1 MPWEAIGAM
10 SRLLGAVSVLLTLLY
25 VAKQIKENSKLLTT
39 SVYQTAVDGYNEMAS
54 MFLENPELARNLL
67 MARPAQLSEVDAY
80 QLNLI
85 LRVYLNQ
92 DLKLFKLYEAGI
104 FPEEDWLLRAAEVKQ
119 VINQTD
125 FSRDFVKNNLIF
137 SQMCSHLDDLEV
149 EPASKFEW
157 PSCWWLHGLMQKNHC
172 GGLPNATL

>member
-1 MPWEAIGAM
+1 MSWEAIGAM
-10 SRLLGAVSVLLTLLY
+10 GSLLGAISVLLTLLY
-25 VAKQIKENSKLLTT
+25 LAKQIKENSKLLTT

-67 MARPAQLSEVDAY
+67 MDKPAQLSEVDAY
-80 QLNLI
+80 KLNLI

-92 DLKLFKLYEAGI
+92 GLKLFKLYEAGI

-125 FSRDFVKNNLIF
+125 FSREFAKNNLIF
-137 SQMCSHLDDLEV
+137 SQMCRHLDQLEV
-149 EPASKFEW
+149 EPASKFE
-157 PSCWWLHGLMQKNHC
+157 
-172 GGLPNATL
+172 

>member
-1 MPWEAIGAM
+1 MSWEAIGAM
-10 SRLLGAVSVLLTLLY
+10 GSLLGAISVLLTLLY
-25 VAKQIKENSKLLTT
+25 LAKQIKENSKLLTT
-39 SVYQTAVDGYNEMAS
+39 SVYQTAVDGYSEMAS

-67 MARPAQLSEVDAY
+67 MDKPAQLSEVDAY
-80 QLNLI
+80 KLNLI

-92 DLKLFKLYEAGI
+92 GLKLFKLYEAGI

-125 FSRDFVKNNLIF
+125 FSREFVENNIIF

-149 EPASKFEW
+149 GPASQFE
-157 PSCWWLHGLMQKNHC
+157 
-172 GGLPNATL
+172 

>member
-1 MPWEAIGAM
+1 
-10 SRLLGAVSVLLTLLY
+10 
-25 VAKQIKENSKLLTT
+25 
-39 SVYQTAVDGYNEMAS
+39 

-67 MARPAQLSEVDAY
+67 MDKPAQLSEVDAY
-80 QLNLI
+80 KLNLI

-92 DLKLFKLYEAGI
+92 GLKLFKLYEAGI

-125 FSRDFVKNNLIF
+125 FSRESVKNNIIF

-149 EPASKFEW
+149 GPASKFE
-157 PSCWWLHGLMQKNHC
+157 
-172 GGLPNATL
+172 

>member
-1 MPWEAIGAM
+1 MSWEAIGAM
-10 SRLLGAVSVLLTLLY
+10 GSLLGAISVLLTLLY
-25 VAKQIKENSKLLTT
+25 LAKQIKENSKLLTT

-67 MARPAQLSEVDAY
+67 MDKPVQLSEVDAY
-80 QLNLI
+80 KLNLI

-92 DLKLFKLYEAGI
+92 GLKLFKLYEAGI

-119 VINQTD
+119 VISQTD

-137 SQMCSHLDDLEV
+137 SQMCRHLDDLEV
-149 EPASKFEW
+149 EPASKFE
-157 PSCWWLHGLMQKNHC
+157 
-172 GGLPNATL
+172 

>member
-1 MPWEAIGAM
+1 MSWEAIGAIG
-10 SRLLGAVSVLLTLLY
+10 SLLGAISVLLTLLY
-25 VAKQIKENSKLLTT
+25 LAKQIKENSKLLTT

-67 MARPAQLSEVDAY
+67 MDKPAQLSEVDAY
-80 QLNLI
+80 KLNLI

-92 DLKLFKLYEAGI
+92 GLKLFKLHEAGI

-125 FSRDFVKNNLIF
+125 FSREFVKNNIIF
-137 SQMCSHLDDLEV
+137 SQMCIHLDDLEV
-149 EPASKFEW
+149 GRAAKFE
-157 PSCWWLHGLMQKNHC
+157 
-172 GGLPNATL
+172 

>member
-1 MPWEAIGAM
+1 MLWEAIGAM
-10 SRLLGAVSVLLTLLY
+10 GSLLGAISVLLTLLY
-25 VAKQIKENSKLLTT
+25 LAKQIKENSKLLTT

-67 MARPAQLSEVDAY
+67 MDKPAQLSEVDAY
-80 QLNLI
+80 KLNLI

-92 DLKLFKLYEAGI
+92 GLKLFKLYEAGI

-119 VINQTD
+119 VINQTA
-125 FSRDFVKNNLIF
+125 FSRKFVENNLIF

-149 EPASKFEW
+149 EPASKFE
-157 PSCWWLHGLMQKNHC
+157 
-172 GGLPNATL
+172 

>member
-1 MPWEAIGAM
+1 MSWEAIGAIG
-10 SRLLGAVSVLLTLLY
+10 SLLGAISVLLTLLY
-25 VAKQIKENSKLLTT
+25 LAKQIKENSKLLTT

-67 MARPAQLSEVDAY
+67 LDKPAQLSEVDAY
-80 QLNLI
+80 KLNLI

-92 DLKLFKLYEAGI
+92 GLKLFKLYEAGI

-125 FSRDFVKNNLIF
+125 FSREFVENNIIF

-149 EPASKFEW
+149 GPASKFE
-157 PSCWWLHGLMQKNHC
+157 
-172 GGLPNATL
+172 

>member
-1 MPWEAIGAM
+1 MSWEAIGAM
-10 SRLLGAVSVLLTLLY
+10 GSLLGAISVLLTLLY
-25 VAKQIKENSKLLTT
+25 LAKQIKENSKLLTT

-54 MFLENPELARNLL
+54 MFLENSELARNLL
-67 MARPAQLSEVDAY
+67 LDKPAQLSEVDAY
-80 QLNLI
+80 KLNLI

-92 DLKLFKLYEAGI
+92 GLKLFKLYEAGI

-125 FSRDFVKNNLIF
+125 FSRESVKNNIIF

-149 EPASKFEW
+149 GPASKFE
-157 PSCWWLHGLMQKNHC
+157 
-172 GGLPNATL
+172 

>member
-1 MPWEAIGAM
+1 MSWEAIGAM
-10 SRLLGAVSVLLTLLY
+10 GSLLGAISVLLTLLY
-25 VAKQIKENSKLLTT
+25 LAKQIKDNSKLLTT

-67 MARPAQLSEVDAY
+67 MDKPAQLSEVDAY
-80 QLNLI
+80 KLNLI

-92 DLKLFKLYEAGI
+92 GLKLFKLYEAGI

-125 FSRDFVKNNLIF
+125 FSREFVENNIIF

-149 EPASKFEW
+149 GPASKFE
-157 PSCWWLHGLMQKNHC
+157 
-172 GGLPNATL
+172 

>member
-1 MPWEAIGAM
+1 MSWEAIGAM
-10 SRLLGAVSVLLTLLY
+10 GSLLGAISVLLTLLY
-25 VAKQIKENSKLLTT
+25 LAKQIKENSKLLTT

-67 MARPAQLSEVDAY
+67 MDKPAQLSEVDAY
-80 QLNLI
+80 KLNLI

-92 DLKLFKLYEAGI
+92 GLKLFKLYEAGI

-125 FSRDFVKNNLIF
+125 FSREFVENNIIF
-137 SQMCSHLDDLEV
+137 SQMCSHLEDLEV
-149 EPASKFEW
+149 GLASKFE
-157 PSCWWLHGLMQKNHC
+157 
-172 GGLPNATL
+172 

>member
-1 MPWEAIGAM
+1 MSWEAIGAM
-10 SRLLGAVSVLLTLLY
+10 GSLLGAISVLLTLLY
-25 VAKQIKENSKLLTT
+25 LAKQIKENSKLLTT

-67 MARPAQLSEVDAY
+67 LDKPAQLSEVDAY
-80 QLNLI
+80 KLNLI

-92 DLKLFKLYEAGI
+92 GLKLFKLYEAGI
-104 FPEEDWLLRAAEVKQ
+104 FPEEDWLLRAAEAKQ

-125 FSRDFVKNNLIF
+125 FSREFVENNIIF

-149 EPASKFEW
+149 GPASKFE
-157 PSCWWLHGLMQKNHC
+157 
-172 GGLPNATL
+172 

>member
-1 MPWEAIGAM
+1 MSWEAIGAVG
-10 SRLLGAVSVLLTLLY
+10 SLLGAISVLLTLLY
-25 VAKQIKENSKLLTT
+25 LAKQIKENSKLLTT

-67 MARPAQLSEVDAY
+67 LDKPAQLSEVDAY
-80 QLNLI
+80 KLNLI

-92 DLKLFKLYEAGI
+92 GLKLFKLYEAGI

-125 FSRDFVKNNLIF
+125 FSREFVKKNIIF
-137 SQMCSHLDDLEV
+137 SQMCSHLDDLEIG
-149 EPASKFEW
+149 PASKFE
-157 PSCWWLHGLMQKNHC
+157 
-172 GGLPNATL
+172 